1 MSTSNKTSQVAIVMG
16 SDSDLPVMQSCVD
29 QLKAFGID
37 PIVRIISAH
46 RTPEV
51 AADFAGNAAKNG
63 IKIII
68 AAAGMAAHLAGAMAA
83 QTHLP
88 IIGVPLAASTGPN
101 GMDALL
107 STVQMPPGV
116 PVATVAIGKA
126 GAKNAAVLALQIL
139 ALSDDEMKSK
149 IINFRKEQSQTVI
162 KKDAAIQ

>member
-1 MSTSNKTSQVAIVMG
+1 MADEKTSSVAIVMG
-16 SDSDLPVMQSCVD
+16 SDSDMPVMQSCID

-46 RTPEV
+46 RTPKV
-51 AADFAGNAAKNG
+51 ATEFAANASKNG

-83 QTHLP
+83 QTTLP
-88 IIGVPLAASTGPN
+88 VIGVPMAAKDGPA
-101 GMDALL
+101 GLDALL

-126 GAKNAAVLALQIL
+126 GAKNAAILAVQIL
-139 ALSDDEMKSK
+139 ALADTGLAQKLVEFKK
-149 IINFRKEQSQTVI
+149 QQEEKVI
-162 KKDAAIQ
+162 EKDSALQ